1 MNQAE
6 SPDPAPADRSIR
18 RADLAAGLIHPV
30 LRQLHAYW
38 EEKRTRRI
46 GPTRAEIDPVDFR
59 YAIGWTALVDV
70 VNGGESFNVRVWG
83 GNMSAIS
90 PNDYTGRSSA
100 DFVDRE
106 IGPDIIANFRWVV
119 ANRKPLSMLRDR
131 TTATRHYRYESM
143 ALPLSEDGEKVT
155 QLLVTAIPPVGG

>member
-1 MNQAE
+1 MSE
-6 SPDPAPADRSIR
+6 TGKPADLPADRSIR
-18 RADLAAGLIHPV
+18 REDLATGLIHPV
-30 LRQLHAYW
+30 LRQLYAYW
-38 EEKRTRRI
+38 DDKRAGRI

-70 VNGGESFNVRVWG
+70 VDDGASFDIRIWG

-90 PNDYTGRSSA
+90 PNDYTGRSSTDFA
-100 DFVDRE
+100 DRQ
-106 IGPDIIANFRWVV
+106 IGPEIVANFRWVV
-119 ANRKPLSMLRDR
+119 EKRRPLSVLRDR

-143 ALPLSEDGEKVT
+143 ALPLSEDGKTVT